1 MPGSTLLTR
10 TATIAALTIALT
22 GLPVWAAGGGGG
34 GGGSMPSESTPQ
46 FDPAVEYRTGV
57 TALQAQR
64 WVEAERAFRNVLSVA
79 PRDANSNYLMGLT
92 KIGKGDYKGAK
103 GFLEKAVRFGP
114 DNIGAHHQLGVT
126 QARLGDPA
134 KAGAELAWLQAKSA
148 SCGATCSDSAALQ
161 QAIRA
166 IEAAIA
172 AGRQAS
178 LIVPRLDRFASADS
192 GDDAY
197 LAAVSLINEH
207 RYDDAIT
214 SLRAA
219 SEVFGPHP
227 DVLTYLGF
235 ANRKLGRYD
244 LAEAYYLEA
253 LAVAPNHRGATEYYG
268 EMMLE
273 RGNVAGAT
281 RMLAR
286 LDRQCTFG
294 CAEADELRRWIV
306 RRSSES

>member
-1 MPGSTLLTR
+1 MPVLNLLIR
-10 TATIAALTIALT
+10 TAAIALAT
-22 GLPVWAAGGGGG
+22 ALPGLPVWAAGGGGG

-46 FDPAVEYRTGV
+46 FDPAAEYRTGV

-64 WVEAERAFRNVLSVA
+64 WTEAERAFRNVLSVA

-114 DNIGAHHQLGVT
+114 DNIAAHHQLGVT
-126 QARLGDPA
+126 QARLGDPV
-134 KAGAELAWLQAKSA
+134 KAATELAWLQGKAA
-148 SCGATCSDSAALQ
+148 TCAATCSDSAALSG
-161 QAIRA
+161 AIREV
-166 IEAAIA
+166 EAAIA
-172 AGRQAS
+172 GGKQARVA
-178 LIVPRLDRFASADS
+178 VPRLDRFASV
-192 GDDAY
+192 GDGDGAY
-197 LAAVSLINEH
+197 LAAVSLINEQ

-235 ANRKLGRYD
+235 ANRKLKRFD
-244 LAEAYYLEA
+244 VAETYYLAA
-253 LAVAPNHRGATEYYG
+253 LAIAPNHRGATEYYG

-273 RGNVAGAT
+273 RGDFAGAT
-281 RMLAR
+281 RMLAK